1 MHTYT
6 HNRFV
11 SPTCPQPHH
20 PRRRVSVVRVARPQP
35 SVAVEAPAVDAAA
48 RQQRTRV
55 VASGGE
61 GDEACG
67 EARRKL
73 GVCVSA
79 CREGRDVCMS
89 ACLLY
94 MYVWRYVFMY
104 VIMYVCRY
112 YFHLPLIGSVP
123 KRLSLYL
130 HSDCAL
136 LTPQT
141 GT

>member
-79 CREGRDVCMS
+79 YIAFYE
-89 ACLLY
+89 
-94 MYVWRYVFMY
+94 FMY
-104 VIMYVCRY
+104 V
-112 YFHLPLIGSVP
+112 F
-123 KRLSLYL
+123 
-130 HSDCAL
+130 
-136 LTPQT
+136 
-141 GT
+141 